1 MTKEEYLALAGERY
15 DALAAL
21 NKIDNFYDY
30 EKEFDRIWQD
40 FGNTVME
47 HNIGPVPQDRR
58 KKNSNPVRKD
68 KYRQ

>member
-1 MTKEEYLALAGERY
+1 MAGERY

-58 KKNSNPVRKD
+58 KKNSNPLRKD